1 MINLGIIGCGAHTE
15 SVHVP
20 VLRRLE
26 GVRIRAA
33 CDTRDERLRFME
45 RDFGISELHR
55 DWADL
60 LANPDLDAVLIAT
73 PGDTHA
79 VLADAAIAAKKH
91 VLVEK
96 PFALTVANAEVM
108 AAKARTARVMTM
120 VGFNYRFHSLT
131 SDLKAAINGG
141 RIGRPL
147 AVFSTRMT
155 GRGQR
160 KSVTDYEASPARGG
174 GVFHDKAVHVVDLLR
189 FLFDCEVASGRATAR
204 SGAHQHDFGT
214 VDMVMANG
222 VHVVGLFSD
231 WAVPDATL
239 LVIGDEGK
247 AAVNFTRPTGVALY
261 RREFSRSRAAKLW
274 AYARQAPR
282 LASAVRLAT
291 PAGRLSSYRSEWQHF
306 LACIETGTRP
316 RPSFD
321 DGLQVTR
328 VVSQLIASLDDP
340 AESPGA
346 RGKVDPIGEGRR
358 PVG

>member
-15 SVHVP
+15 SVHLP

-26 GVRIRAA
+26 GVRVRAA
-33 CDTRDERLRFME
+33 CDTRDERLRYVE
-45 RDFGISELHR
+45 GAFGISQLHH
-55 DWADL
+55 DSADL

-79 VLADAAIAAKKH
+79 ALAGAAIAAKKH

-96 PFALTVANAEVM
+96 PFALTVADAELM
-108 AAKARTARVMTM
+108 AAKARTATVMTM
-120 VGFNYRFHSLT
+120 VGFNYRFHPLAC
-131 SDLKAAINGG
+131 DLKAAINGG

-147 AVFSTRMT
+147 AVFSTRLT

-160 KSVTDYEASPARGG
+160 NSVTGYEASPARGG
-174 GVFHDKAVHVVDLLR
+174 GVFYDKAVHVIDLLR
-189 FLFDCEVASGRATAR
+189 YLFDCEVARGRATAR
-204 SGAHQHDFGT
+204 SEAHQHDFGT
-214 VDMVMANG
+214 IDMVMDNG
-222 VHVVGLFSD
+222 VHAIGLFND
-231 WAVPDATL
+231 RAVPDATL
-239 LVIGDEGK
+239 LVFGDEGK

-306 LACIETGTRP
+306 LACIEFGTP
-316 RPSFD
+316 PKPSFD
-321 DGLQVTR
+321 DGLRVTR
-328 VVSQLIASLDDP
+328 TLCQLIASLDDP
-340 AESPGA
+340 AGDPG
-346 RGKVDPIGEGRR
+346 R
-358 PVG
+358 

>member
-15 SVHVP
+15 SVHLP

-26 GVRIRAA
+26 RVRVRAA
-33 CDTRDERLRFME
+33 CDTREERLRYMK
-45 RDFGISELHR
+45 RAFGISQLHH
-55 DWADL
+55 DSADL

-79 VLADAAIAAKKH
+79 ALADAAIAAGKH
-91 VLVEK
+91 VLLEK
-96 PFALTVANAEVM
+96 PFALTVADAEAV
-108 AAKARTARVMTM
+108 AAKARTAKVMTM
-120 VGFNYRFHSLT
+120 VGFNYRFHPLAC
-131 SDLKAAINGG
+131 DLKAAINGG

-160 KSVTDYEASPARGG
+160 NSVTGYEASPARGG
-174 GVFHDKAVHVVDLLR
+174 GVFYDKAVHVIDLLR
-189 FLFDCEVASGRATAR
+189 YLFDCEVASGRATAR
-204 SGAHQHDFGT
+204 SEAHQHDFGT
-214 VDMVMANG
+214 IDMVMDNG
-222 VHVVGLFSD
+222 VHAIGLFND
-231 WAVPDATL
+231 RAVPDATL
-239 LVIGDEGK
+239 LVFGDEGK

-306 LACIETGTRP
+306 LACIEFGTP
-316 RPSFD
+316 PKPSFD
-321 DGLQVTR
+321 DGLRVTR
-328 VVSQLIASLDDP
+328 TLCQLIASLDDP
-340 AESPGA
+340 AGDPG
-346 RGKVDPIGEGRR
+346 R
-358 PVG
+358 